1 MTLLVTGATGFVMS
15 VLARYWL
22 ETEPDARL
30 VILDAAPMDAAATRY
45 FAPVADRLSMIV
57 ADITQPKS
65 WLDAL
70 ARHNITHV
78 VHGATITPI
87 SRGTAQE
94 AKREPEAFNPGRIV
108 EVNLMG
114 TVALLDWARTVAGL
128 RRFICVSSG
137 SVYKHHG
144 PDRPG
149 EPLPEDG
156 YVMPRTLYGISKMAS
171 ELTTERYGELFG
183 FSTTSVR
190 LASVYGTM
198 DRPTASRTFR
208 HGPNKIAHMAVAG
221 VKRLRV
227 NTLEAVGDYIHAE
240 DVARAI
246 VALLR
251 LERVRYSAYNIA
263 MGRTTRLGEL
273 VEWAA
278 EKYPGFHAE
287 IVAADE
293 ADIVQDPTRVD
304 GMWGAYDIS
313 RISAETGWRP
323 RPVREALHA
332 YMDWI
337 AVEGNAAGPG
347 SPVTR
352 ARTDAGHSK

>member
-1 MTLLVTGATGFVMS
+1 MNLLITGATGFVMS
-15 VLARYWL
+15 VLARHWL
-22 ETEPDARL
+22 EAEPHARL
-30 VILDAAPMDAAATRY
+30 VILDAAEADAAAVRY
-45 FAPVADRLSMIV
+45 FAPVADRLSIVV
-57 ADITQPKS
+57 ADITRPQT
-65 WLDAL
+65 WREAL
-70 ARHNITHV
+70 APHDITHI

-94 AKREPEAFNPGRIV
+94 ARIEPEAVNPGRIV
-108 EVNLMG
+108 DVNLMG
-114 TVALLDWARTVAGL
+114 TVALLDWARTL
-128 RRFICVSSG
+128 PELQRFIYVSSG

-156 YVMPRTLYGISKMAS
+156 YVMPRTLYGISKLAS
-171 ELTTERYGELFG
+171 ELITERYGELFG
-183 FSTTSVR
+183 LSTTSVR

-221 VKRLRV
+221 AKRVRV
-227 NTLEAVGDYIHAE
+227 NTLDAVGDYVHVE

-251 LERVRYSAYNIA
+251 LDHVRYSAYNIA
-263 MGRTTRLGEL
+263 MGQTARLGEL

-287 IVAADE
+287 ITPAEE
-293 ADIVQDPTRVD
+293 ADIVQDPTRID

-323 RPVREALHA
+323 RSVREALHA
-332 YMDWI
+332 YIDCV
-337 AVEGNAAGPG
+337 ASHGDLGAPAGAERP
-347 SPVTR
+347 
-352 ARTDAGHSK
+352 K

>member
-1 MTLLVTGATGFVMS
+1 VTLLVTGATGFVMS
-15 VLARYWL
+15 VLARHWI
-22 ETEPDARL
+22 ESEPGARV
-30 VILDAAPMDAAATRY
+30 VILDAAAMDAAATRY
-45 FAPVADRLSMIV
+45 FAPVADRLSIVV
-57 ADITQPKS
+57 ADITQPRS
-65 WLDAL
+65 WREAL
-70 ARHNITHV
+70 ARHDITHI

-87 SRGTAQE
+87 SRGTARE
-94 AKREPEAFNPGRIV
+94 ARREPEADDPGRIV
-108 EVNLMG
+108 DVNLMG
-114 TVALLDWARTVAGL
+114 TVALLDWARSLPGL
-128 RRFICVSSG
+128 QRFIYVSSG
-137 SVYKHHG
+137 AVYKHHG

-156 YVMPRTLYGISKMAS
+156 YVMPRTLYGVSKLAS
-171 ELTTERYGELFG
+171 ELITERYGELFG

-198 DRPTASRTFR
+198 DRPTATRTFR
-208 HGPNKIAHMAVAG
+208 HGPNRIAHMAVAG
-221 VKRLRV
+221 VNRVRV
-227 NTLEAVGDYIHAE
+227 NTLEAVGDYVHVE

-263 MGRTTRLGEL
+263 MGHTTRLYEL

-278 EKYPGFHAE
+278 ERYPGFHAE
-287 IVAADE
+287 ITSAEE
-293 ADIVQDPTRVD
+293 ADIVQDPTRAD

-337 AVEGNAAGPG
+337 ASEGDLGVPIGAGG
-347 SPVTR
+347 V
-352 ARTDAGHSK
+352 K

>member
-1 MTLLVTGATGFVMS
+1 MTLLVTGGTGFVMS
-15 VLARYWL
+15 VLSRQWL
-22 ETEPDARL
+22 ESDPHAR
-30 VILDAAPMDAAATRY
+30 VVVLDSAAPDAAALRF
-45 FAPVADRLSMIV
+45 FAPVRDRLQV
-57 ADITQPKS
+57 VVGDVTQPDT
-65 WLDAL
+65 WRGAL
-70 ARHNITHV
+70 AGCGITHV

-87 SRGTAQE
+87 SRGTARE
-94 AKREPEAFNPGRIV
+94 AQIEPEAEYPARIV
-108 EVNLMG
+108 DVNLMG
-114 TVALLDWARTVAGL
+114 TVALLDWARSVSGL
-128 RRFICVSSG
+128 KRFVYVSSG
-137 SVYKHHG
+137 AVYKHHG

-156 YVMPRTLYGISKMAS
+156 YVMPRTLYGVSKLAS
-171 ELTTERYGELFG
+171 ELITERYGDLFG
-183 FSTTSVR
+183 LSTTSVR

-221 VKRLRV
+221 IKRVRV
-227 NTLEAVGDYIHAE
+227 NTLEAVGDYVHSE

-246 VALLR
+246 VSLLH
-251 LERVRYSAYNIA
+251 LEHVRYSTYNVA
-263 MGRTTRLGEL
+263 TGRTTRLGQL

-278 EKYPGFHAE
+278 EKYPGFRAK
-287 IVAADE
+287 ITSADE
-293 ADIVQDPTRVD
+293 ADIVQDPARVD

-337 AVEGNAAGPG
+337 ALQPAASG
-347 SPVTR
+347 
-352 ARTDAGHSK
+352 

>member
-1 MTLLVTGATGFVMS
+1 
-15 VLARYWL
+15 
-22 ETEPDARL
+22 
-30 VILDAAPMDAAATRY
+30 
-45 FAPVADRLSMIV
+45 MIV
-57 ADITQPKS
+57 ADVTRPQS
-65 WLDAL
+65 WREVL
-70 ARHNITHV
+70 AQHNITHV

-87 SRGTAQE
+87 SRGTVQE
-94 AKREPEAFNPGRIV
+94 ARKEPEADNPGRIV

-114 TVALLDWARTVAGL
+114 TVALLDWARTAPGL
-128 RRFICVSSG
+128 RRFIYVSSG

-156 YVMPRTLYGISKMAS
+156 YVMPRTLYGVSKMAS
-171 ELTTERYGELFG
+171 ELITERYGALFG

-221 VKRLRV
+221 EKRLRV
-227 NTLEAVGDYIHAE
+227 NTLDAVGDYIHAE

-251 LERVRYSAYNIA
+251 LERVRYGAYNIA
-263 MGRTTRLGEL
+263 MGQTTRLGEL
-273 VEWAA
+273 VKWAA
-278 EKYPGFHAE
+278 EKYPGFEAQIAVAE
-287 IVAADE
+287 E
-293 ADIVQDPTRVD
+293 ADIVQDPARVD

-313 RISAETGWRP
+313 RIGAETGWRP
-323 RPVREALHA
+323 RSVREAFHA

-337 AVEGNAAGPG
+337 ATQEAPQ
-347 SPVTR
+347 
-352 ARTDAGHSK
+352 

>member
-1 MTLLVTGATGFVMS
+1 MTLLITGGTGFVMS

-22 ETEPDARL
+22 ETEPSARL
-30 VILDAAPMDAAATRY
+30 VILDAAAADAAAARY
-45 FAPVADRLSMIV
+45 FAPVADRLSIVV
-57 ADITQPKS
+57 ADITQPHS
-65 WLDAL
+65 WRETL
-70 ARHNITHV
+70 ARHDITHI

-87 SRGTAQE
+87 SRGTARE
-94 AKREPEAFNPGRIV
+94 ARREPEAEDPSRIV
-108 EVNLMG
+108 DVNLMG
-114 TVALLDWARTVAGL
+114 TVALLDWARTVLGL
-128 RRFICVSSG
+128 QRFIYVSSG
-137 SVYKHHG
+137 AVYKHHG

-156 YVMPRTLYGISKMAS
+156 YVMPRTLYGVSKLAS
-171 ELTTERYGELFG
+171 ELITERYGELFG

-208 HGPNKIAHMAVAG
+208 HGPNRIAHMAVAG
-221 VKRLRV
+221 VKRVRV
-227 NTLEAVGDYIHAE
+227 NTLEAVGDYVHAE

-251 LERVRYSAYNIA
+251 LEHVRYSAYNIA
-263 MGRTTRLGEL
+263 MGHTTRLGEL

-287 IVAADE
+287 ITPAE
-293 ADIVQDPTRVD
+293 GADIVQDPTRVD

-337 AVEGNAAGPG
+337 AIEGDVGVPTGPG
-347 SPVTR
+347 GV
-352 ARTDAGHSK
+352 K